1 MEKDYI
7 ITFQNTNY
15 VMKAERALLDGSLC
29 VVVLPLPSQISVGC
43 GLCLKI
49 SELEIKSALSALG
62 DVNVGKICVY
72 SRTPENNR
80 HIYAELS
87 ESLDV
92 E

>member
-15 VMKAERALLDGSLC
+15 AMKAERALLDVSLC
-29 VVVLPLPSQISVGC
+29 VVVLPLPSQISAGC

-49 SELEIKSALSALG
+49 SQHEIDSALSALAG
-62 DVNVGKICVY
+62 PSVGEICVY
-72 SRTPENNR
+72 SRTPDNNR
-80 HIYAELS
+80 HIYTELG